1 MNIKRFFG
9 KNSREAL
16 SMVRKALGDDA
27 VIISNRASNGGNE
40 ILAVSESDMHAM
52 ANQYSPLNHD
62 SLDGPTLQMPQEHYE
77 DEEVDFSEAPTLL
90 SILNQNKRAASQAE
104 FAPERP
110 RAAAPTRTQAQNTSA
125 NMVSNIPSA
134 IQTPSMQSPAARR
147 APVAQPNY
155 TQPNYAQEHYAQS
168 HYEMPLQDEIAGMS
182 HQELT
187 EQFRMMMQ
195 EMRGMRSSVQ
205 TQLTTMTWNNHL
217 QNNPVK
223 AKILSTL
230 LAANFSASL
239 SRQLAEKLPNSLD
252 MNRASAWIKGA
263 LARNLDTIKDESELL
278 DQGGVFAL
286 VGPTGVGKTTTTAK
300 LAARYVMKHG
310 TQNLGLITTDGYRIG
325 GHEQLRIYGKIL
337 GVMVYA
343 VKDEADL
350 KIALNELKHKHTIL
364 IDTVG
369 VSQRDRMVTEQIA
382 MLSNMNVKIK
392 KLLCLN
398 ATCTGETLTDVI
410 RAYKGRA
417 LDGCIITKLD
427 EAATI
432 GNTLDVIIREK
443 LKLYYTTHGQRVPED
458 INLANKVEL
467 ISRAMTLNST
477 SWPFQY
483 LEEELPFVV
492 ANVDNYADYVKATE
506 VGHA

>member
-16 SMVRKALGDDA
+16 SMVRKALGEDA

-52 ANQYSPLNHD
+52 ANQFSPLNADMLD
-62 SLDGPTLQMPQEHYE
+62 SPTMQQPMEAFEEE
-77 DEEVDFSEAPTLL
+77 DYADAPTLL
-90 SILNQNKRAASQAE
+90 SILNQNKRVPKE
-104 FAPERP
+104 PEYVPERP
-110 RAAAPTRTQAQNTSA
+110 RAAAPA
-125 NMVSNIPSA
+125 
-134 IQTPSMQSPAARR
+134 PAAKR
-147 APVAQPNY
+147 APVPQTQYEQASYAQPS
-155 TQPNYAQEHYAQS
+155 YAQPSFDMHAPEA
-168 HYEMPLQDEIAGMS
+168 IAGMS
-182 HQELT
+182 HQELS
-187 EQFRMMMQ
+187 EQFSMMLN

-252 MNRASAWIKGA
+252 MARASAWIKGA

-350 KIALNELKHKHTIL
+350 KIALNELKNKHTIL

-458 INLANKVEL
+458 IKMANKVEL
-467 ISRAMTLNST
+467 ISKAMTLNST

>member
-16 SMVRKALGDDA
+16 SMVRKALGEDA

-52 ANQYSPLNHD
+52 ANQFSPLNGD
-62 SLDGPTLQMPQEHYE
+62 SLDSPTIQMPQEAYE
-77 DEEVDFSEAPTLL
+77 EEEVDFSEAPTLL
-90 SILNQNKRAASQAE
+90 SILNQNKRAASQPE

-110 RAAAPTRTQAQNTSA
+110 RAAAPTRAPAQNPAANMAPPTQA
-125 NMVSNIPSA
+125 
-134 IQTPSMQSPAARR
+134 PAARR

-155 TQPNYAQEHYAQS
+155 MQPNYAQAS
-168 HYEMPLQDEIAGMS
+168 FEMPLQDEIAGMS
-182 HQELT
+182 HQELS

-252 MNRASAWIKGA
+252 LSRASAWIKGA

-458 INLANKVEL
+458 IKMANKVEL